1 MSTPLDPSANAEITD
16 ESPDDRAGASALAK
30 VASSVPTRYIEDPHE
45 LAGGHAVRLLRN
57 GAETF
62 PVWLAAIEAAR
73 VRVSLEMYIFS
84 DDTIGRRF
92 ADALI
97 AAARRGVEVRLL
109 YDFVGCRD
117 TPSEFFDRMRSHGVH
132 VIVYHRY
139 RFWRP
144 RFWALLRRNHRKTL
158 VCDGRIAFAGGLNI
172 SNEWVSLDD
181 GGGDWHDAVIQV
193 EGPAVAAIETIFLRT
208 WNRRAKK
215 WARLDPARLAAPPA
229 AGTTP
234 LVVISNSE
242 LRDRFAIRRA
252 ALHAIRES
260 ARRVFLANPY
270 FVPDR
275 GVLRALQRAAARGVD
290 VRLLL
295 PLESDSG
302 VLDLAARAVFG
313 QLLAAGV
320 RIWQSRAVVHTKV
333 LAIDDTFV
341 SIGSY
346 NFDHRS
352 LAYNLE
358 MVVNVLDVPAS
369 KETVAML
376 ESDIAASEEL
386 TRDTFSSRPL
396 LMRLMERIAYAFRKW
411 L

>member
-1 MSTPLDPSANAEITD
+1 MSTPVEPSANAEITD
-16 ESPDDRAGASALAK
+16 DLGGATALAK
-30 VASSVPTRYIEDPHE
+30 PSAAAIGTRYLEDPRE
-45 LAGGHAVRLLRN
+45 LVAGHAVKLLRN
-57 GAETF
+57 GVETF
-62 PVWLAAIEAAR
+62 PAWLAAIESAR

-84 DDTIGRRF
+84 DDVIGRRF

-117 TPSEFFDRMRSHGVH
+117 TPGEFFDRMRAHGVH

-158 VCDGRIAFAGGLNI
+158 VCDGRIAFSGGLNI
-172 SNEWVSLDD
+172 DNEWVSLDD
-181 GGGDWHDAVIQV
+181 GGGDWHDAAIQV
-193 EGPAVAAIETIFLRT
+193 EGPAVAAIEAIFLRT

-215 WARLDPARLAAPPA
+215 WARLDPARLPAPA
-229 AGTTP
+229 AAGDTP

-242 LRDRFAIRRA
+242 MRERFTIRRA

-260 ARRVFLANPY
+260 TRRVFLANPY

-275 GVLRALQRAAARGVD
+275 GVLRALQNAAGRGVD

-295 PLESDSG
+295 PMESDST

-313 QLLAAGV
+313 PLLAAGV

-333 LAIDDTFV
+333 LSVDGVFV

-358 MVVNVLDVPAS
+358 MVVNVIDERAS
-369 KETVAML
+369 HDAVAML
-376 ESDIAASEEL
+376 ESDMEASEEL
-386 TRDTFSSRPL
+386 TRENFGRRPL
-396 LMRLMERIAYAFRKW
+396 LVRLLERLAYSFRKW